1 MAMVGAHGIAHFDAD
16 VKFILTSTSVSLTSA
31 KDMSEER
38 AEIGP
43 FPVVPFL
50 KVPAEGRPYLEGSRC
65 TRCDAVFLGQRSVCA
80 KCGAREQLEPKRLG
94 NRGTLYAYSIV
105 HRSFPGVAV
114 PFVSAV
120 VDLEG
125 GGSLK
130 GNLIGVEPDPAKIAF
145 GMPVDVV
152 YEDALGRKDGDGN
165 SYVSYFFQPRS
176 ESRRDSR

>member
-1 MAMVGAHGIAHFDAD
+1 MAE
-16 VKFILTSTSVSLTSA
+16 K
-31 KDMSEER
+31 R
-38 AEIGP
+38 AETGP
-43 FPVVPFL
+43 LPVVPFL
-50 KVPAEGRPYLEGSRC
+50 KVPAERGPYLEGSRC
-65 TRCDAVFLGQRSVCA
+65 TRCNAVFLGLRTVCS
-80 KCGAREQLEPKRLG
+80 KCGARDQLETKRLS

-125 GGSLK
+125 GGSVK
-130 GNLIGVEPDPAKIAF
+130 GNLIGVEPDPDKIAF

-176 ESRRDSR
+176 ESPGDSR